1 MWICASL
8 LQKYVCSTCQHFK
21 VQDLNQHTFWI
32 EMNFS
37 DLFLFTQILHCE
49 DGVYKEGL
57 QYKII
62 PGTESKG
69 AYGEAAMCQDQN
81 TSKTFML
88 KKVWHLV
95 TMVSVISEGDPL
107 CLRCNQYQLL
117 SDRIWI
123 PAKPSCWKR
132 CDTLLPWYLWFVRET
147 YCAWDVINYY
157 LMGSEYQQ
165 NLLVEKGLTLGC
177 QSYEFVSNSTA
188 LLLHEITELLHV
200 GIWT

>member
-1 MWICASL
+1 MKFTVGLCSKTLLWPVWHGCSFQIWQLHHAKTGMWICASL

-32 EMNFS
+32 ETNVS

-57 QYKII
+57 QYKVI

-107 CLRCNQYQLL
+107 CLRCNQLL
-117 SDRIWI
+117 SDGIWI
-123 PAKPSCWKR
+123 PAKPSC
-132 CDTLLPWYLWFVRET
+132 
-147 YCAWDVINYY
+147 
-157 LMGSEYQQ
+157 
-165 NLLVEKGLTLGC
+165 
-177 QSYEFVSNSTA
+177 
-188 LLLHEITELLHV
+188 
-200 GIWT
+200 